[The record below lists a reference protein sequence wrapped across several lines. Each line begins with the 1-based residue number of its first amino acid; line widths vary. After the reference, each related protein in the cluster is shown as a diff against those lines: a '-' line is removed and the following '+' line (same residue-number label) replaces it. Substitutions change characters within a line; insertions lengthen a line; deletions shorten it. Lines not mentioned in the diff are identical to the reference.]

1 MWRVVCAWCR
11 VSSYTF
17 SCRGE
22 WVIILSTAG
31 FTTHII
37 VQPALAPQTK
47 SCTLPQ
53 SQYTLFIVFE
63 NVVVHDGDSAQV
75 VFQQVLDG
83 INVSGLAYCGYFT
96 LLARLEN
103 TKTPIINFRLYLP
116 HNPLLS
122 WLWVV
127 QFAQGLWCHCTR
139 FLSHRVVYHT
149 LYWWLHHTYFCPTF
163 CITTNNIL
171 HPSVFAKHTVHCNW
185 ECGGAWLR

>member
-1 MWRVVCAWCR
+1 MSMGHKLFSSDFWTRNMCMTYPAVISLHCWVVSNTLKTNHKLQNRYPTQPTTYIIMWRVVCAWCR

-22 WVIILSTAG
+22 WVIILSSAG

-53 SQYTLFIVFE
+53 SQYTLFIIFE

-83 INVSGLAYCGYFT
+83 INLSGLAYCGYFT
-96 LLARLEN
+96 LLSRLEN

-122 WLWVV
+122 
-127 QFAQGLWCHCTR
+127 
-139 FLSHRVVYHT
+139 
-149 LYWWLHHTYFCPTF
+149 
-163 CITTNNIL
+163 
-171 HPSVFAKHTVHCNW
+171 
-185 ECGGAWLR
+185 